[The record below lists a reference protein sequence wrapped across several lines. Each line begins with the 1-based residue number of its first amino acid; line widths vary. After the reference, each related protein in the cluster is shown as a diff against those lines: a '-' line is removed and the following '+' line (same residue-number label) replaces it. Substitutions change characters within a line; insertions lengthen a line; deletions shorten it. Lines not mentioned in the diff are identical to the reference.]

1 MDARE
6 REELLTEGQRRIEL
20 VMARAA
26 SEIAA
31 IADEV
36 ENLTGERIG
45 PPVGERAGIGDMP
58 WAKLLVYRQECQS
71 LLAAIALLE
80 PLMGPGAGGRRA
92 SSVGAALKVAAPETA
107 ELIVAELEAAGL
119 VSRQVIE

>member
-20 VMARAA
+20 VMVRAA
-26 SEIAA
+26 SEVAA

-80 PLMGPGAGGRRA
+80 PLMGPAACRRA
-92 SSVGAALKVAAPETA
+92 PSVGAALKVAAPEMA
-107 ELIVAELEAAGL
+107 ELIVVELEGAGL
-119 VSRQVIE
+119 ASRQVI

>member
-80 PLMGPGAGGRRA
+80 PLMGPAASGQRA
-92 SSVGAALKVAAPETA
+92 PSVGAALKVAAPEMA
-107 ELIVAELEAAGL
+107 ELIVAELEGAGL

>member
-1 MDARE
+1 MDDMA
-6 REELLTEGQRRIEL
+6 REELLTEGQQRIEL

-26 SEIAA
+26 DEIAA

-45 PPVGERAGIGDMP
+45 PPFGKRAGIGDAP
-58 WAKLLVYRQECQS
+58 WAKLLVYRRECQS

-80 PLMGPGAGGRRA
+80 PLMGPAACRRA
-92 SSVGAALKVAAPETA
+92 PSVGAALKVAAPEMA